1 MFTKLYLLLAFV
13 LACVL
18 AGIFSGVLVGCSC
31 DNAEQWNDS
40 GRIYRIVGIDRN
52 FNIYCD
58 RKTNIAYLE
67 LQCGYRGGIT
77 PYLNAD
83 GNPTKCNEV
92 QR

>member
-1 MFTKLYLLLAFV
+1 MFTKLYILLAFV
-13 LACVL
+13 LA
-18 AGIFSGVLVGCSC
+18 GVLTGCSC
-31 DNAEQWNDS
+31 DNAERWNDP
-40 GRIYRIVGIDRN
+40 GRIYRLVGLDQN

-67 LQCGYRGGIT
+67 WQCGYRGGIT
-77 PYLNAD
+77 PYLNAE

>member
-1 MFTKLYLLLAFV
+1 MFTKLYILLAFV
-13 LACVL
+13 FACVL
-18 AGIFSGVLVGCSC
+18 AGCSC

-40 GRIYRIVGIDRN
+40 GRIYRIVEINRN
-52 FNIYCD
+52 FYIYCD

-67 LQCGYRGGIT
+67 FRCGHMAGIT

-83 GNPTKCNEV
+83 GNPSKCNEV

>member
-18 AGIFSGVLVGCSC
+18 AGMFAGVLNGCSC

-40 GRIYRIVGIDRN
+40 GRIYRIVRIDRN
-52 FNIYCD
+52 FDIYCD

-67 LQCGYRGGIT
+67 WHCGNLGGIT

-83 GNPTKCNEV
+83 GNPARCNEV
-92 QR
+92 HR

>member
-1 MFTKLYLLLAFV
+1 MFTKLYILLAFV
-13 LACVL
+13 LA
-18 AGIFSGVLVGCSC
+18 GVLTGCSC
-31 DNAEQWNDS
+31 DNVEQWNDP
-40 GRIYRIVGIDRN
+40 GRIYMIVEIDRY

-67 LQCGYRGGIT
+67 WGCGHRGGIT
-77 PYLNAD
+77 PYLNAE

>member
-1 MFTKLYLLLAFV
+1 MFTKLYILLAFV
-13 LACVL
+13 FACVL
-18 AGIFSGVLVGCSC
+18 AGCYC

-40 GRIYRIVGIDRN
+40 GRIYRIVRIDHN

-67 LQCGYRGGIT
+67 WDGGNRGGIT